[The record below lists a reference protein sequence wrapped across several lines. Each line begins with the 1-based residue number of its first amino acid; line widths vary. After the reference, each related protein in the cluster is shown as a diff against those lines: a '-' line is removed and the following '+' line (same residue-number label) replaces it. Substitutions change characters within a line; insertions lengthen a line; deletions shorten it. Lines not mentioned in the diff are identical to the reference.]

1 MALPNEKAAMAVGEA
16 DSPQPSTSNTP
27 NVNSI
32 GGSDNEHAKT
42 SIQSMTDD
50 QYPHGLKLALLIG
63 ASVIA
68 VFLIALDQVSPLRT
82 LSVAVKKK
90 TPLTRKTCRP
100 SSAPQSPR
108 SPMSSTA

>member
-1 MALPNEKAAMAVGEA
+1 MAVPNEKATMAVGET
-16 DSPQPSTSNTP
+16 DSAQPSTSNTP
-27 NVNSI
+27 NINSI
-32 GGSDNEHAKT
+32 GGSDNENPKE

-82 LSVAVKKK
+82 LSAAVKKH
-90 TPLTRKTCRP
+90 L
-100 SSAPQSPR
+100 
-108 SPMSSTA
+108 